1 MKLVQQR
8 ASQKT
13 SDVKKKREIVTPL
26 LLLMCIDDMNLVRQN
41 QAPGGQLD
49 PKETSKDIE
58 GNRQP

>member
-13 SDVKKKREIVTPL
+13 SDVKKKREIITPL
-26 LLLMCIDDMNLVRQN
+26 LLLMCIDDTNLVRQN

>member
-13 SDVKKKREIVTPL
+13 SDVKKKREIITPL
-26 LLLMCIDDMNLVRQN
+26 LLLMCIDDTNLVRQN

-49 PKETSKDIE
+49 PKETSKDIK